1 MENKAVD
8 YAEKRARAIREIKGL
23 NQWARKCFLLGSVQK
38 AIESEQRIM
47 FLKDKYN
54 L

>member
-23 NQWARKCFLLGSVQK
+23 NQWARKCFVLVAVKK

-47 FLKDKYN
+47 FLKDQYN